1 MEPRILIGWDGSD
14 HARDARAL
22 AALLGPAPRE
32 ETIEGGA
39 VAEGLARLAREQGA
53 DFLVVGSDR
62 RAGEGR
68 VLAGHVAQRLLTLA
82 PCAVAV
88 APAGYR
94 DSAPEDIRVVGA
106 GFDASPGSMSALRLA
121 ERIALRAQATIRV
134 LAVDTHTLPPGTPNA
149 PPLAPA
155 DAQAHDRLRVQLEE
169 ATAAL
174 DDRLRPEARLLGGTA
189 AWALLDQAA
198 TGLDLLVLGSR
209 GYGSLRRALLGSVA
223 SQVVRAAPCP
233 VVVVRA
239 SQSSSHY

>member
-1 MEPRILIGWDGSD
+1 MEPRILVGWDGSD

-32 ETIEGGA
+32 ETVEKGA
-39 VAEGLARLAREQGA
+39 AADGLARLAREQEA

-94 DSAPEDIRVVGA
+94 HTAPEDLRVVGA
-106 GFDASPGSMSALRLA
+106 GFDASPGSIDALRLA
-121 ERIALRAQATIRV
+121 ERIALRAQATMRV
-134 LAVDTHTLPPGTPNA
+134 LAVDTHALPPGTPNA
-149 PPLAPA
+149 PPLAHA
-155 DAQAHDRLRVQLEE
+155 DALAHDRLRVRLEE

-174 DDRLRPEARLLGGTA
+174 DERLRAEPRLLGGTA
-189 AWALLDQAA
+189 GWALLDQAA

-209 GYGSLRRALLGSVA
+209 GHGSLRRALLGSVA

-233 VVVVRA
+233 VVVLPRA
-239 SQSSSHY
+239 AASAEQ